1 MEFEEKVQRAIPVM
15 KSLYG
20 EKLDEQG
27 RAYFIPASGSG
38 RRFAITDIHGCFET
52 FCRLLQKIDLQKT
65 DQLFLLGDLVDRA
78 PYSFYVLNKVVDLIL
93 DGYQVYCLR
102 GNHEQIFIELNQHIT
117 AELFAFSKRQS
128 SLHLLGK
135 NYYLKPGVRE
145 FFEALPHYFETEKEF
160 LVHAGFNVGL
170 DNAFEDWRS
179 MLWIRGFKYK
189 SKKFK
194 SKPVIH
200 GHVPKIKKEIA
211 FEVSAGRDIC
221 LDNGCVRA
229 QVPGYGRLLC
239 LDLDTLK
246 LHSKKNSDLIPT
258 L

>member
-1 MEFEEKVQRAIPVM
+1 MEFEEKVQHAIPVM
-15 KSLYG
+15 QSLYG

-27 RAYFIPASGSG
+27 RAYFIPSLGTG

-52 FCRLLQKIDLQKT
+52 FCRLLQKIDLQKN

-78 PYSFYVLNKVVDLIL
+78 PYSFYVINKVVDLIL

-135 NYYLKPGVRE
+135 NYYVKPGIRE
-145 FFEALPHYFETEKEF
+145 FFGALPYYFETEKEF
-160 LVHAGFNVGL
+160 LVHAGFNTGL
-170 DNAFEDWRS
+170 DNPFEDWRS

-194 SKPVIH
+194 NKSVVH
-200 GHVPKIKKEIA
+200 GHVPKIKKEIE
-211 FEVSAGRDIC
+211 FEISAGRSVC
-221 LDNGCVRA
+221 LDNGCVRSR
-229 QVPGYGRLLC
+229 VPGYGKLVC
-239 LDLDTLK
+239 LDLDSLK
-246 LHSKKNSDLIPT
+246 LNAKKNSDIIPVF
-258 L
+258 